1 MGKYRGKNDEHI
13 PYREDKSLTGTARYA
28 SVNAHLGV
36 EQSRRD
42 DLESIGYM
50 MIYFCR
56 GQLPWQGIQ
65 ADTKEEKYHKIMQSK
80 RATSIES
87 LCEGMPPVFLS
98 YMNYCRALRFDDKP
112 DYRYLRRLFKDLYR
126 SQGFIKD
133 GMFDWSQDR
142 RQNAKDKE
150 PTSGAQGEGEL
161 PFEQKEKASA
171 VAEWELEAPDNGGGA
186 PDKGKGDSKGETPGQ
201 QDGKLARGSS
211 QTGGGPPT
219 DVATGR
225 SSNGDTTT
233 NRDNQRVCDEQK
245 SKPGKR
251 SLLRSFFGCLSC

>member
-87 LCEGMPPVFLS
+87 LCKGMPPVFLS
-98 YMNYCRALRFDDKP
+98 YMNYCRALRFEDKP
-112 DYRYLRRLFKDLYR
+112 DYAYLRRLFRDL
-126 SQGFIKD
+126 SMHQEFMND
-133 GMFDWSQDR
+133 GTFDWSQY
-142 RQNAKDKE
+142 
-150 PTSGAQGEGEL
+150 L
-161 PFEQKEKASA
+161 M
-171 VAEWELEAPDNGGGA
+171 
-186 PDKGKGDSKGETPGQ
+186 
-201 QDGKLARGSS
+201 
-211 QTGGGPPT
+211 
-219 DVATGR
+219 VATGR
-225 SSNGDTTT
+225 NSNGNTTT
-233 NRDNQRVCDEQK
+233 NHDGK
-245 SKPGKR
+245 SK
-251 SLLRSFFGCLSC
+251 

>member
-87 LCEGMPPVFLS
+87 LCEGMPPVFLC
-98 YMNYCRALRFDDKP
+98 YMNYCRALRFEDKP
-112 DYRYLRRLFKDLYR
+112 DYAYLRRLFKD
-126 SQGFIKD
+126 
-133 GMFDWSQDR
+133 
-142 RQNAKDKE
+142 E
-150 PTSGAQGEGEL
+150 VE
-161 PFEQKEKASA
+161 
-171 VAEWELEAPDNGGGA
+171 
-186 PDKGKGDSKGETPGQ
+186 GDSKGETPSQ

-219 DVATGR
+219 DAVTGR
-225 SSNGDTTT
+225 SSNGNTTT
-233 NRDNQRVCDEQK
+233 NQDNK

-251 SLLRSFFGCLSC
+251 SLLGSLFGCLSLSRSSVKR

>member
-65 ADTKEEKYHKIMQSK
+65 ADTKEEKYHKIMQCK
-80 RATSIES
+80 RDTSIES
-87 LCEGMPPVFLS
+87 LCEGMPPVFLC
-98 YMNYCRALRFDDKP
+98 YMNYCRALRFEDKP
-112 DYRYLRRLFKDLYR
+112 DYRYLRRLFKELSMR
-126 SQGFIKD
+126 HGFIND
-133 GMFDWSQDR
+133 GAFDWSQHL

-150 PTSGAQGEGEL
+150 PTSGAKGEGEL
-161 PFEQKEKASA
+161 PCEQKGKASA
-171 VAEWELEAPDNGGGA
+171 AAEWELEAPDNGG
-186 PDKGKGDSKGETPGQ
+186 D
-201 QDGKLARGSS
+201 
-211 QTGGGPPT
+211 GPPT
-219 DVATGR
+219 DAATGR
-225 SSNGDTTT
+225 SSNGNTTT
-233 NRDNQRVCDEQK
+233 NQDNK

-251 SLLRSFFGCLSC
+251 SLLGSLFRCLSLSRSSVKR